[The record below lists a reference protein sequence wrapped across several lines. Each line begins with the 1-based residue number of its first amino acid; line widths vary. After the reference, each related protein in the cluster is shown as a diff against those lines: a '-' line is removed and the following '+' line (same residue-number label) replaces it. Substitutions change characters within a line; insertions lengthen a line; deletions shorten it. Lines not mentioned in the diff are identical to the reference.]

1 MKGTPRKN
9 TLLIGIGFM
18 TLAAAA
24 FGGWWLQDVRVEASW
39 NPEWPRT
46 VRITGES
53 VETIVAAGSGEI
65 TEGDRARAA
74 ERAHWKAYYYAQ
86 LRAAEQLGSL
96 GISAQTSIRELA
108 EMDQELRASFEGT
121 LRAAAEVDSFVEHLD
136 DSVRA
141 RVTVEIPA
149 ERLRGL
155 RAMIAEALRAGR
167 VSIERRP
174 RSPEPEAIE
183 ASAPPAPAEGSEQPS
198 APPAPAEDSEQASVP
213 GAPVEEKEQ
222 ASVPSTP
229 FEEAPKPV
237 EIALPAPPPLAVH
250 RPPRPA
256 PSFTGAAVHLGE
268 QPYRLGV
275 TSVLYELGGTEVGT
289 VLDLPPERLTA
300 GFFPIADSGDDD
312 AVHRL
317 AGDSPRD
324 LEATISG
331 RDLFLTE
338 RLSAEEV
345 RQLQQW
351 LRAGKIVL
359 VLG

>member
-1 MKGTPRKN
+1 MRHTFLVG
-9 TLLIGIGFM
+9 LGIV

-39 NPEWPRT
+39 NPDWPQA

-53 VETIVAAGSGEI
+53 VEKIVAAAGGAV
-65 TEGDRARAA
+65 TAGDRARAS
-74 ERAHWKAYYYAQ
+74 ERARWKAYYYAQ

-96 GISAQTSIRELA
+96 EISAQTSIRDLTG
-108 EMDQELRASFEGT
+108 MDQELRASFAGA
-121 LRAAAEVDSFVEHLD
+121 LRAAVEVDSATELLD
-136 DSVRA
+136 DAVRA

-149 ERLRGL
+149 EPMRGL
-155 RAMIAEALRAGR
+155 QAVIAAALRAGR
-167 VSIERRP
+167 ISIEHRP
-174 RSPEPEAIE
+174 RPRNAEA
-183 ASAPPAPAEGSEQPS
+183 
-198 APPAPAEDSEQASVP
+198 
-213 GAPVEEKEQ
+213 GA
-222 ASVPSTP
+222 TP
-229 FEEAPKPV
+229 
-237 EIALPAPPPLAVH
+237 ALPAESRAPTRRAEEAGATPALPAAAGPAAATRGPLAAKEPVILPATEERVADEPAAAEIPVIAAP

-256 PSFTGAAVHLGE
+256 PAHTGAAVHLGE

-275 TSVLYELGGTEVGT
+275 TSVLYELGGTEIGT

-300 GFFPIADSGDDD
+300 GFFPIADPGDAD
-312 AVHRL
+312 AIRRL
-317 AGDSPRD
+317 AGASPRD

-338 RLSAEEV
+338 RLSSEEV

-351 LRAGKIVL
+351 LRAGKVVL

>member
-1 MKGTPRKN
+1 MRHTFLVG
-9 TLLIGIGFM
+9 LGIV

-39 NPEWPRT
+39 NPDWPRA

-53 VETIVAAGSGEI
+53 VEKIVIAAGGAV

-74 ERAHWKAYYYAQ
+74 ERARWKAYYYAQ

-96 GISAQTSIRELA
+96 EISAQTSIRDLTEL
-108 EMDQELRASFEGT
+108 DQELKASFAGA
-121 LRAAAEVDSFVEHLD
+121 LQAAVEVDSATEILD
-136 DSVRA
+136 DSVKA

-149 ERLRGL
+149 EPLRDL
-155 RAMIAEALRAGR
+155 KTVIAEALRAGR
-167 VSIERRP
+167 ISIERRP
-174 RSPEPEAIE
+174 RPREPAAVPDPVPPQVHVADTPRPETESAANDDAAPAAPHGSQSAAKDPVTEPE
-183 ASAPPAPAEGSEQPS
+183 
-198 APPAPAEDSEQASVP
+198 
-213 GAPVEEKEQ
+213 VEEPTDDTADEM
-222 ASVPSTP
+222 
-229 FEEAPKPV
+229 
-237 EIALPAPPPLAVH
+237 PAIVAR

-256 PSFTGAAVHLGE
+256 PTHTGAAVHLGE

-275 TSVLYELGGTEVGT
+275 TSVLYELGGTEIGS

-300 GFFPIADSGDDD
+300 GFFPIADPGDTD
-312 AVHRL
+312 AIHRL
-317 AGDSPRD
+317 VGGSPRD

-338 RLSAEEV
+338 RLSSEEV

-351 LRAGKIVL
+351 LRAGKVVV